1 MSRRPALVVHVA
13 GSAGWA
19 GGEAYLLKLAG
30 ALDRARFSLGVVV
43 PESGPLVG
51 RLEALGV
58 PTVLVPLAERLVS
71 PGVLLAL
78 ARRLRRWRP
87 AIVQSHGAR
96 SNVYTRLAAR
106 LAGVPVVL
114 STVHNSLFDY
124 EVSPA
129 RRRAYVAAER
139 WTSALADRV
148 VAVSAA
154 VARDLVQ
161 RYGLPAAKVVVVR
174 NGIDADAFVPCR
186 PPAAAR
192 AELGLG
198 PGDRPIGLVARMTEQ
213 KAHVDLLDAL
223 PAVLARVPALAC
235 VLIGDGPLRAAI
247 EARARALGVAGR
259 CRFTGA
265 RADVAVNRFV
275 IIVANNKAF
284 DGGAADLQFA
294 DDDGV
299 LYRQLLT
306 PAYSLRVLTQ
316 FACNLYLN
324 RAAAGNELAHLDSA
338 YDAKNRVVHRPL
350 SLVYDVLGSA
360 PHQYRDGFRVL
371 AVADEYHLFTRDFQL
386 FHEPGIAYV
395 LFCKLVYA

>member
-265 RADVAVNRFV
+265 RADVADLVAALE
-275 IIVANNKAF
+275 IVVLPSRSEGLPFALLEAMALGKPVVATTV
-284 DGGAADLQFA
+284 GGCPEVVEH
-294 DDDGV
+294 G
-299 LYRQLLT
+299 RTGLLT
-306 PAYSLRVLTQ
+306 PPGDPPALADAILRLLECPGEARAMGEAGAARVRADFTLTRMVRELE
-316 FACNLYLN
+316 AIY
-324 RAAAGNELAHLDSA
+324 AAALAARGL
-338 YDAKNRVVHRPL
+338 R
-350 SLVYDVLGSA
+350 
-360 PHQYRDGFRVL
+360 
-371 AVADEYHLFTRDFQL
+371 
-386 FHEPGIAYV
+386 
-395 LFCKLVYA
+395 